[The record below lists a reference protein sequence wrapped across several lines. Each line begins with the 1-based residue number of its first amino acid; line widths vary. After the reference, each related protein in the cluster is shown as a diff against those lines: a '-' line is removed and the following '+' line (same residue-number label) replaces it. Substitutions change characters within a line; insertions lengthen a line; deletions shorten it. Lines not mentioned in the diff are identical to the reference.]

1 MKNLAAMAAFGLLT
15 IGFFTWFSNF
25 GIPAVEPT
33 PPPKEEVLE
42 LGAMGMDQFIA
53 LGERIL
59 NGKGTCTLC
68 HNPVGARAPLFDNIG
83 ESVRQ
88 RLADA
93 RYAGKATDVESYLYE
108 SMVDP
113 SAYVVAGFGKTGTND
128 TVSPMPGVT
137 TGSVGLKEAEIKAV
151 IAYLQKAS
159 GLEVTVKIPSEV
171 AKTAE
176 ETPAE
181 EAPAEEARKPFGTPQ
196 EAMAEFGCI
205 VCHKVGKGEA
215 DLGPDLTRI
224 GRARDKAF
232 IRRSILDPNAEVSK
246 GFERDMMP
254 ADYGTQMYAKELE
267 MLVDYLAGLK

>member
-1 MKNLAAMAAFGLLT
+1 MKNLAAMTVFGLLT

-25 GIPAVEPT
+25 GIPEVEPT

-53 LGERIL
+53 LGERIF

-68 HNPVGARAPLFDNIG
+68 RARAPLFDNIG

-88 RLADA
+88 RLKDA

-128 TVSPMPGVT
+128 TISPMPGVT

-151 IAYLQKAS
+151 IAYLQKAG
-159 GLEVTVKIPSEV
+159 GLEVTVQIPSE
-171 AKTAE
+171 AAE
-176 ETPAE
+176 PAE
-181 EAPAEEARKPFGTPQ
+181 EAPGEAARKPFGTPQ
-196 EAMAEFGCI
+196 EAMVEFGCI
-205 VCHKVGKGEA
+205 VCHKIEKGEA
-215 DLGPDLTRI
+215 DLGPDLTHI
-224 GRARDKAF
+224 GRARDKAT
-232 IRRSILDPNAEVSK
+232 IRRSILDPNAEISK
-246 GFERDMMP
+246 GFQRDTMP
-254 ADYGTQMYAKELE
+254 DDYGTQMYAKELE